1 MPGILFSITVLSLTK
16 RLQSYY
22 WELRQLLLSGSQVF
36 YEVSEGSAAPQAE
49 SVTMD
54 PSPVCPVGEQWILV
68 RLVVNI
74 RQASGRPTS
83 FLLCV
88 WQRLG
93 VFTSKRSRMMVP
105 LLKRETVDCGR
116 CSLGI
121 MVAVSPLLSSFE
133 VAIYHSSEIFM
144 EPRSDYLSSLSC

>member
-1 MPGILFSITVLSLTK
+1 
-16 RLQSYY
+16 
-22 WELRQLLLSGSQVF
+22 
-36 YEVSEGSAAPQAE
+36 
-49 SVTMD
+49 MD

-93 VFTSKRSRMMVP
+93 SSPQRDPGWWCLYWRERQWTVVGAHWGSWLLWVHCWAHLRLLFTIAQRSSWNPEVTTC
-105 LLKRETVDCGR
+105 LLWAVEWLKPSPMTMPWMRWLNILDSAETL
-116 CSLGI
+116 STFN
-121 MVAVSPLLSSFE
+121 AVLIKFSNLQSFFPC
-133 VAIYHSSEIFM
+133 AS
-144 EPRSDYLSSLSC
+144 

>member
-1 MPGILFSITVLSLTK
+1 MFSITVLSLTK

-54 PSPVCPVGEQWILV
+54 PSPVSPVGEQWILV

-74 RQASGRPTS
+74 RRASGRPTS
-83 FLLCV
+83 CLLCV

-93 VFTSKRSRMMVP
+93 SSTSKRSRMMVP
-105 LLKRETVDCGR
+105 LLKRETGGSGLWSVLNGARGC
-116 CSLGI
+116 CESIAELI
-121 MVAVSPLLSSFE
+121 
-133 VAIYHSSEIFM
+133 
-144 EPRSDYLSSLSC
+144 